1 MVSFDKAYK
10 WLNELD
16 DRSYLRV
23 PVQQIIGNMK
33 NSLEDLDFPRVNDLI
48 KLSTHVLKSLGNTPN
63 DLSRAETYL
72 DCARAYYIMG
82 DITCAVTEFRQ
93 SASLYLMGGHQHN
106 ESTARWLLG
115 CALWKCSK
123 QGAAIV
129 E

>member
-1 MVSFDKAYK
+1 MVSFDKANN

-23 PVQQIIGNMK
+23 PIQQITENIK
-33 NSLEDLDFPRVNDLI
+33 NSLEDRDFPRVNDLI
-48 KLSTHVLKSLGNTPN
+48 NLSTHVSKSLGKTPN

-72 DCARAYYIMG
+72 DCTRAYNIMG
-82 DITCAVTEFRQ
+82 EITCAVTEFRQ
-93 SASLYLMGGHQHN
+93 SASLFLMGGHQYN

-123 QGAAIV
+123 KGAAIV